1 VGGSRKKMQLF
12 LIFAKN
18 VGEEGKYSSKVGG
31 ACTPPLFFAH
41 TPSAPMLTF
50 HYMLE
55 NELPENDTTVLL
67 LNSNL

>member
-31 ACTPPLFFAH
+31 DLFTTSKGLNLEVVQLCHFLVVH
-41 TPSAPMLTF
+41 FLTCSE
-50 HYMLE
+50 M
-55 NELPENDTTVLL
+55 
-67 LNSNL
+67 